1 MEARS
6 GSTATTAWVPGPRLG
21 RAAEAPGLLSGHR
34 FAVKDLID
42 VAGART
48 TAGTPDWSLTHA
60 LARRTAP
67 VVGRLLRAGAT
78 LVGKTVCDE
87 LAFSLE
93 GRNIH
98 YGTPLNPRA
107 PDCLPGGSSS
117 GSASAVARGWVD
129 FALGTDTGGSVR
141 LPASYCGIFG
151 FRPTHGRISM
161 RGVVPL
167 APEYDTVGW
176 FARDAAT
183 LARVGELLFGSSE
196 DRLVA
201 SIGVARDAFDL
212 LPEAE
217 RRLLSRAI
225 EQRFPRRR
233 SLRVF
238 EGGRRR
244 WLDAY
249 RFRQGRSAWA
259 LHGPWIERVHPRFAP
274 EIAERFAFAARVTRA
289 EADWADRTA
298 STLGRSVAR
307 HLGEDRILLVPAAPT
322 AALPKATPAPIRGTQ
337 HRELALPLGAIAGHS
352 GCPEL
357 VVPIG
362 ECSGRPVG
370 LGVIAPRGWDVPLLR
385 WGATH
390 FGHRGDVGHRA
401 GTSWPGSRGLWS
413 PPGREKVQA
422 RLRPSGRARRRRPR
436 PRREA
441 STSSTR

>member
-1 MEARS
+1 VEARS
-6 GSTATTAWVPGPRLG
+6 GSTATTAWVPGGRLR
-21 RAAEAPGLLSGHR
+21 RAPEAPGSLSGHR

-48 TAGTPDWSLTHA
+48 TAGNPDWRGSHPV
-60 LARRTAP
+60 ARSTAP
-67 VVGRLLRAGAT
+67 VLGRLLRAGAT

-141 LPASYCGIFG
+141 VPASYCGIFG
-151 FRPTHGRISM
+151 FRPTHGRIPM

-183 LARVGELLFGSSE
+183 LARVGEVLFGSSE
-196 DRLVA
+196 DRLVG
-201 SIGVARDAFDL
+201 SIGVVRDAFDL

-217 RRLLSRAI
+217 HHLLTRAI
-225 EQRFPRRR
+225 EERFPRRR
-233 SLRVF
+233 SLKLF
-238 EGGRRR
+238 GGGRRR

-259 LHGPWIERVHPRFAP
+259 LHGRWIERIHPRFAP
-274 EIAERFAFAARVTRA
+274 EIAERFAYASRITRR

-298 STLGRSVAR
+298 SILARSVAH

-322 AALPKATPAPIRGTQ
+322 AALPKSTPASIRGVQ
-337 HRELALPLGAIAGHS
+337 HRELALPIGAIAGHP

-362 ECSGRPVG
+362 ECAGRPVG
-370 LGVIAPRGWDVPLLR
+370 LGLVAPRGWDVPLLR
-385 WGATH
+385 WGSAV
-390 FGHRGDVGHRA
+390 FGHREGSRYRA
-401 GTSWPGSRGLWS
+401 GTSWEGSRGLWS
-413 PPGREKVQA
+413 PPGKEMVRAPRQS
-422 RLRPSGRARRRRPR
+422 SGRARRPRR
-436 PRREA
+436 RREA